1 MRGKRALVIVVALM
15 VMVGSAIPFVMTVT
29 APPPKPKS
37 VGGAVNANAT
47 GVRAYDPV
55 QNGIVS
61 IYMMN
66 ETENGT
72 DVDVMKYNIA
82 IGDYYLSSIED
93 NIPNW
98 KEGAPGVVIVDVEN
112 GTFVTGDRAGYVA
125 YITEI
130 FDGNDPQILPNTTL
144 RKIPVPTF
152 INNGTNFIEFSWAPL
167 PDPSGLI
174 AGYTIYRSTDNNTWN
189 LASGDKDN
197 PVVGTLFN
205 DTTVSAGTTYYYAIK
220 VCFVGYS
227 YDIPANVDNFES
239 TYPGEGSSMMNSTK
253 SPWIIDEIR
262 ITKDP
267 FGIENYTTETINIGD
282 KLTCYASGFNS
293 TTGLFISSIEVDWT
307 ETGSLGTL
315 LPLKDTQTIFTAGYV
330 GGTTTVEAVNGTMFD
345 DFTIIINDPTSDYI
359 NLTATPNGPKLTY
372 VEINQGDEYV
382 ILASGY
388 NNTGPTYVGLE
399 SVSWSVDFP
408 SIGSI
413 DNATG
418 TITTLTG
425 GDPGLVNVT
434 GELSPGV
441 TDTFMIRVLP
451 IPTLDYIIL
460 TDGPNGAEITNWVIG
475 VGITVEVFASGYS
488 LIGPTY
494 MGLVDVNWTLMPLG
508 YGTIDV
514 VKGTSTN
521 FTAGSMGQAVDVD
534 GTNELDPSLTDNCT
548 ITILDPVINFILIRS
563 GDNGGGK
570 NLSDPANYPTYP
582 LDYST
587 TLYGAEYNYTVGYIG
602 PVDAGSTWSS
612 DTLTIATVTSPGYQT
627 TLDCNDTNVGTAIIT
642 LDDGVRQTTT
652 EVTVMAVTVDY
663 IQIRDGPGG
672 GGEVVIDP
680 SYPVGATD
688 IFYGARYNYSVDY
701 IGDVPVTSTWGSSG
715 TIVSVSPGTGIQTTI
730 TCSDTT
736 AGTNTITLTDLDSGK
751 STTTQVTVL
760 DPTVDYIIIV
770 DTAGTGAT
778 IITDQTVDVGVKIMG
793 YAASFNNTALYIG
806 DVSVSWS
813 VTNTGAAA
821 LTDPD
826 TGVSSEF
833 DSHNAGGTATWTAQ
847 FVVGVTDTVAF
858 TINAPTV
865 DYIQIRTASGD
876 AGEVVTTWE
885 FNVDAADTDEQY
897 HCAAYNYSVGF
908 IGNMG
913 ADWTV
918 AGGIG
923 TVVPGTGQFTVFT
936 ATTAGTGSITATYS
950 GKTNSTGDIT
960 VYAKP
965 TTPTGLQVQQVAAGE
980 ALDLVWS
987 ANPEA
992 YVDGYNIYRSPTGAA
1007 GSFIKIA
1014 DLVTGTSYQDT
1025 GLTNGDTYYYYI
1037 EAVGDF
1043 LAPNAS
1049 DASATQSE
1057 VVDADTDDDGTFNLQ
1072 DDDDDDDGLLDT
1084 EEDKNGNGIKDDDE
1098 TDPLLWDTDGDG
1110 HNDKEDEYPLD
1121 PDKWE
1126 KEEEFPILLV
1136 ILPIIIIIIIVL
1148 IVLMLLMKKRKP
1160 AEIPAVPEEEREL
1173 PPPPGAMA
1181 EEEELPPEEEELP
1194 PEEEAPPEGEEEPPA
1209 EEVPPEEETPP
1220 GEEEPPFEKETPP

>member
-1 MRGKRALVIVVALM
+1 MRGKRALVILVALL
-15 VMVGSAIPFVMTVT
+15 VMVGSAVPFVMTVT
-29 APPPKPKS
+29 APPPDPKG
-37 VGGAVNANAT
+37 VGGVVNANAT

-55 QNGIVS
+55 KNGIVS

-66 ETENGT
+66 ETNNGT

-98 KEGAPGVVIVDVEN
+98 KAGNPGVVIVDVEN
-112 GTFVTGDRAGYVA
+112 GTFATGDRAGYVA
-125 YITEI
+125 YVTEI
-130 FDGNDPQILPNTTL
+130 FDGIDPQTFPDTEL

-152 INNGTNFIEFSWAPL
+152 INNGTNFIEFSWNAL

-189 LASGDKDN
+189 LVSGDKDS

-205 DTTVSAGTTYYYAIK
+205 DTTVSAGTTYYYAIR

-239 TYPGEGSSMMNSTK
+239 TYPGEGSSLMNSTK
-253 SPWIIDEIR
+253 SPWIIDEVR
-262 ITKDP
+262 ITKDAL
-267 FGIENYTTETINIGD
+267 GTILYTTETINIGD
-282 KLTCYASGFNS
+282 KLDCYASGFNS
-293 TTGLFISSIEVDWT
+293 STGFFVSSIQVDWT
-307 ETGSLGTL
+307 ETGGLGLVVPLIGTL
-315 LPLKDTQTIFTAGYV
+315 TKFTAGFV

-345 DFTIIINDPTSDYI
+345 DFIIIINDPTSDYI
-359 NLTATPNGPKLTY
+359 NLTATPDGPKLTY
-372 VEINQGDEYV
+372 IEINQGETFV

-388 NNTGPTYVGLE
+388 NNTGPTFVGLE
-399 SVSWSVDFP
+399 SVTWTVDAP
-408 SIGSI
+408 LIGSI

-425 GDPGLVNVT
+425 LAPGLVNIT
-434 GELSPGV
+434 GELSLGV
-441 TDTFMIRVLP
+441 TDTFMLRVLP

-460 TDGPNGAEITNWVIG
+460 TDAPDGTEITNWVIG

-488 LIGPTY
+488 LTGPTY

-534 GTNELDPSLTDNCT
+534 GTNEFDPSLTDNCT

-563 GDNGGGK
+563 GDNGGGQ
-570 NLSDPANYPTYP
+570 NLSDSANYPTYP

-587 TLYGAEYNYTVGYIG
+587 TLYGAEYNYTIGYIG

-612 DTLTIATVTSPGYQT
+612 DALTIATVTTPGDQT
-627 TLDCNDTNVGTAIIT
+627 SLDCNDTNTGVAIIT

-652 EVTVMAVTVDY
+652 QVTVMVVTIDY

-672 GGEVVIDP
+672 GGEVVSDP

-715 TIVSVSPGTGIQTTI
+715 DTIVSVSPGTGIQTTI
-730 TCSDTT
+730 TCSDTNP
-736 AGTNTITLTDLDSGK
+736 GTITITLTDLDSGK
-751 STTTQVTVL
+751 SNTTQVTVS

-778 IITDQTVDVGVKIMG
+778 EIGDQTVDVGVKIMG

-806 DVSVSWS
+806 DVSVAWS
-813 VTNTGAAA
+813 VTNTDAAA

-833 DSHNAGGTATWTAQ
+833 DSNNAGGTATWTAE
-847 FVVGVTDTVAF
+847 FAVDITDTVDF

-865 DYIQIRTASGD
+865 DYIQIRTEAGD
-876 AGEVVTTWE
+876 AGVIVTTAE
-885 FNVDAADTDEQY
+885 FNVDGVNTDQY
-897 HCAAYNYSVGF
+897 HCAAYNDSVGF
-908 IGNMG
+908 IGNMA
-913 ADWTV
+913 ADWSFT
-918 AGGIG
+918 GGIG

-936 ATTAGTGSITATYS
+936 ATTAGTGSITAEYS
-950 GKTNSTGDIT
+950 GKTNSTGDIS

-965 TTPTGLQVQQVAAGE
+965 TTPTGLQVQQVEAGS

-987 ANPEA
+987 ANPEG
-992 YVDGYNIYRSPTGAA
+992 YVDGYNIWRSPTGVS
-1007 GSFIKIA
+1007 GSFVMIA
-1014 DLVTGTSYQDT
+1014 DSVTGTSYQDT

-1057 VVDADTDDDGTFNLQ
+1057 VVDADTDGDGTFNLQ
-1072 DDDDDDDGLLDT
+1072 DDDDDGDGLTDAE
-1084 EEDKNGNGIKDDDE
+1084 EEDIG
-1098 TDPLLWDTDGDG
+1098 TDPLDTDTDDDG
-1110 HNDKEDEYPLD
+1110 YDDKEDEYPLD
-1121 PDKWE
+1121 PDKWK
-1126 KEEEFPILLV
+1126 KEDEFPILLV

-1160 AEIPAVPEEEREL
+1160 AEIPAEPEEEREL
-1173 PPPPGAMA
+1173 PPPPPGAMA
-1181 EEEELPPEEEELP
+1181 EEEELPPEEEELL
-1194 PEEEAPPEGEEEPPA
+1194 PEEEAPPEGEEGPPA

-1220 GEEEPPFEKETPP
+1220 GEEEPPSEKETPP